1 MDLIN
6 SNTISAFVP
15 MLLTLV
21 MFLLLAILYNVRCS
35 RLARIHE
42 LQNKQHKEKEPEEH
56 DERFATGKHFLSE
69 VDPFYYCFYHC
80 FYTEGI
86 NYRHLLLSCLD
97 PAD

>member
-15 MLLTLV
+15 LLLTLV

-35 RLARIHE
+35 RLAKIPE

-56 DERFATGKHFLSE
+56 DERFATGKYFFSE
-69 VDPFYYCFYHC
+69 VDPFYLLLLSLLYA
-80 FYTEGI
+80 EGI
-86 NYRHLLLSCLD
+86 NYRHSLLSCLD
-97 PAD
+97 PTD